1 MFQLYCEKERLDDQF
16 EQLKAYVD
24 IGDILGA
31 RGTIK
36 RTEKGI
42 TQEFVF
48 SVNYFMH
55 CKCMLYLQPKSLW
68 FILDLHLI
76 FVLPPCK
83 KLKYGLALDQ

>member
-42 TQEFVF
+42 T
-48 SVNYFMH
+48 
-55 CKCMLYLQPKSLW
+55 
-68 FILDLHLI
+68 
-76 FVLPPCK
+76 
-83 KLKYGLALDQ
+83 